1 MDARFNECMRVA
13 RKYVDSDTLES
24 LKKPRPF
31 AILTA
36 TSLIWLQVAASWA
49 IALLG
54 PWWLVW
60 LPFVVNCAVTQAML
74 LWVHEASHF
83 HLYSNRR
90 NNDLWC
96 DVFFAAPVGMSVA
109 AYRFRHMSHHAHLG
123 SEQDAD
129 GYPYRQ
135 SIKGL
140 RALAWV
146 MVKAL
151 SGCMGLWLAID
162 KYGGVARK
170 NATVSS
176 VSPSWVAPLVTLVFN
191 GMLLTLCVAVGRW
204 YLYIFL
210 WGYPIVGVAIALNI
224 IRTIAEHQPEDYPSY
239 EDGKELTMMPVA
251 RTTVPNWFEKWLMY
265 QANFNYHVEHHLFPA
280 IPQHNLTKLHKHLFD
295 KGFYDH
301 FPGNLQQ
308 SGFVKFIHLSRN
320 RRNDDFS
327 DPVEDALAV

>member
-1 MDARFNECMRVA
+1 MDARFNECMKVA
-13 RKYVDSDTLES
+13 RAYVDSTTLES
-24 LKKPRPF
+24 FKKPQPF
-31 AILTA
+31 TIVTA
-36 TSLIWLQVAASWA
+36 TALIWLQVTVSWA
-49 IALLG
+49 VALLG

-60 LPFVVNCAVTQAML
+60 FPFVVNCAVTQGML

-83 HLYSNRR
+83 HLYSSRR
-90 NNDLWC
+90 MNDLWC
-96 DVFFAAPVGMSVA
+96 DVFFAAPVGMSAA

-135 SIKGL
+135 PIKGF
-140 RALAWV
+140 RALVWV

-151 SGCMGLWLAID
+151 SGTMGLWLAID
-162 KYGGVARK
+162 KYGGTARK
-170 NATVSS
+170 AAARSS
-176 VSPSWVAPLVTLVFN
+176 VSPPWVAPLVTLGFN
-191 GMLLTLCVAVGRW
+191 GILLALCIMADRW

-239 EDGKELTMMPVA
+239 AGGEEITMMPVA

-280 IPQHNLTKLHKHLFD
+280 VPQHNLARLHKHLFD
-295 KGFYDH
+295 KGFYNH
-301 FPGNLQQ
+301 FPGNLQR
-308 SGFVKFIHLSRN
+308 SGFVKFIHLSKN

-327 DPVEDALAV
+327 DSVEDALAL